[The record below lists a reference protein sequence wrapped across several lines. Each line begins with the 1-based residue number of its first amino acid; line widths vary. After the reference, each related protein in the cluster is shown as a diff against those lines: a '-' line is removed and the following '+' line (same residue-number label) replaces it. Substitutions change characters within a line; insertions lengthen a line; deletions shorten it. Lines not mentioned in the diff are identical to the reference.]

1 MSKHNLPFGSHWS
14 SLLLF
19 LSAVTKHM
27 DIIYLSSDQPADQT
41 KRLEVFVLFFF
52 KCLFGKVYDPFLC
65 DLHLKDAKKIIA
77 AQLPKYQ
84 PIRGR
89 EEGRKERWR
98 ERGDRCR
105 SREQRQIYK

>member
-1 MSKHNLPFGSHWS
+1 
-14 SLLLF
+14 
-19 LSAVTKHM
+19 M
-27 DIIYLSSDQPADQT
+27 DVIYLSSDRPADQT
-41 KRLEVFVLFFF
+41 ETLGFVFFF